1 MSKDRKEPLRSLA
14 AALGAAGLALS
25 CVACS
30 AGAPT
35 APAGHMTVTDVLD
48 GAAGRT
54 VTVTGRY
61 AGWTGGCKGGPPN
74 TRSDWMLVD
83 DTSCIYVSGPV
94 PAGLVPPPDTASNG
108 TPVEI
113 RAQVE
118 RAADGRLFLRLP
130 RR

>member
-1 MSKDRKEPLRSLA
+1 MSKDRSEPLRSFA
-14 AALGAAGLALS
+14 AAFGAVGLALS

-30 AGAPT
+30 AGAPA
-35 APAGHMTVTDVLD
+35 APAGQLTVTEVLD

-54 VTVTGRY
+54 VTVAGRY
-61 AGWTGGCKGGPPN
+61 AGWKGGCKGGPPH

-94 PAGLVPPPDTASNG
+94 PAGLVPPPDPTSNG
-108 TPVEI
+108 TPVAVQ
-113 RAQVE
+113 AQVE

-130 RR
+130 PK